1 MKLGIVEIDDQAAG
15 VKALYDRPYIDK
27 QNVGIYGTSYGGYAS
42 AMALLRHPDVFTAAA
57 ASSSVTDWRHY
68 DSIYTERYMG
78 LLAENGEGYERSSA
92 MPMADRLAGHLLLVH
107 SAMDENVHSTHTFQ
121 LLTALTN
128 AGKDADFR
136 FYPPGAHGAAYD
148 FASYITMM
156 EVYTNTLC
164 EEILPGCE
172 PQDLNADP
180 TRPAS

>member
-1 MKLGIVEIDDQAAG
+1 MFALGIANS
-15 VKALYDRPYIDK
+15 P
-27 QNVGIYGTSYGGYAS
+27 
-42 AMALLRHPDVFTAAA
+42 
-57 ASSSVTDWRHY
+57 VTDWRLY

-78 LLAENGEGYERSSA
+78 LLPQNDQQYENASTTNKA
-92 MPMADRLAGHLLLVH
+92 ANLQDRLLLIH
-107 SAMDENVHSTHTFQ
+107 SGMDENVHATHTFQ

-172 PQDLNADP
+172 PMDLNADP

>member
-1 MKLGIVEIDDQAAG
+1 M
-15 VKALYDRPYIDK
+15 RSRS
-27 QNVGIYGTSYGGYAS
+27 TYGGYS
-42 AMALLRHPDVFTAAA
+42 TISALLRHPGVFAVGMAN
-57 ASSSVTDWRHY
+57 SPVTDWRLY

-78 LLAENGEGYERSSA
+78 LLPQNDQQYEAASTTNKA
-92 MPMADRLAGHLLLVH
+92 ANLQDRLLLIH
-107 SAMDENVHSTHTFQ
+107 SAMDENVHATHTFQ